1 MNFINC
7 PNCGNKIKKTGNT
20 LHCQCGWHKSLN
32 QTKER
37 QIQNKIAKNIFIA
50 GLTLMGF
57 VVYVGNWGSASL
69 TIMPL
74 KARQWTGTLN
84 EKSFQ
89 KLTSLCLQLKKYNCT
104 ENAHRSFFR
113 SSNDMKILAKLGEFQ
128 YRRNRLESASKTY
141 KEYFTKKGSSVK
153 AAYNYARILE
163 KQGQVEFALSYYKYA
178 LNARPNTVQITVMRA
193 YINLLVKSG
202 QVNKARQEL
211 VKFKPILKRSGSLV
225 QQEYERWQKQTI

>member
-1 MNFINC
+1 
-7 PNCGNKIKKTGNT
+7 
-20 LHCQCGWHKSLN
+20 
-32 QTKER
+32 
-37 QIQNKIAKNIFIA
+37 
-50 GLTLMGF
+50 
-57 VVYVGNWGSASL
+57 
-69 TIMPL
+69 
-74 KARQWTGTLN
+74 
-84 EKSFQ
+84 
-89 KLTSLCLQLKKYNCT
+89 
-104 ENAHRSFFR
+104 
-113 SSNDMKILAKLGEFQ
+113 MKILAKLGEFQ

-163 KQGQVEFALSYYKYA
+163 KQGQVEFALSYYQYA